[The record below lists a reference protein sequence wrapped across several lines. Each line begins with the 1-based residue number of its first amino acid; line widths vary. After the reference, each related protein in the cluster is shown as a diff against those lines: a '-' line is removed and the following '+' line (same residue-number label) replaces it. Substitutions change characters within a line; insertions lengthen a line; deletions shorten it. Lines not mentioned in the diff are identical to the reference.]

1 MLQRFFG
8 STNQDGHEERHRD
21 AHELNPRKAQS
32 AKDIAFD
39 EVLVQQDGMAGQE
52 R

>member
-21 AHELNPRKAQS
+21 AHGLNPRKAQ
-32 AKDIAFD
+32 AEDIAFD

-52 R
+52 S